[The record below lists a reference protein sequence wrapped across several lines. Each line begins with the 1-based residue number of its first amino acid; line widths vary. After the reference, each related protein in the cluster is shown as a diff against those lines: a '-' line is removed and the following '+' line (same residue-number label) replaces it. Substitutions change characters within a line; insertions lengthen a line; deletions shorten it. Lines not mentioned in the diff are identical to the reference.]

1 MKHLKTC
8 LLGSALA
15 AAAMLSPVQAQ
26 EKAVTI
32 VLSEEL
38 DVVDPCMASRSNIG
52 RVVLQNISETLTEL
66 DSGGGGLKPR
76 LAASWEVVDGDT
88 WRFKLQPGVKF
99 TDGTDFDAEDVVYS
113 LTRTISKDITCEI
126 GAKFFGAMKLTT
138 NVVDPTTLEIT
149 SEPPQPILPLLM
161 STLTIVPTG
170 TDPKAFVKVPVGT
183 GPYVFSEWNAGQNI
197 VLTRNE
203 NYWGKK
209 PEVEKANY
217 IFRPDM
223 NVAAAMVAAGE
234 ADIVPSIAVQDATNP
249 KTDFSYLNSETFF
262 MRIDAQVAPL
272 NDRRIR
278 EALNLAIDR
287 QAFKGTIL
295 SKDVLD
301 ATQIVPPSTIGW
313 NGDLKVWPFDIE
325 KAKALVAEAKAAGVP
340 VDKEIKIIGR
350 INNFPNGT
358 ETLEAMLAMLKETG
372 LNVTLTMYE
381 VKEWE
386 DFYSKPFAEDRPAQ
400 LIQVQHDNN
409 KGDPVFS
416 MYFKYHSGGLQS
428 ILNDP
433 KVDGL
438 IEQATGATGE
448 ERAKLWKEALRI
460 VNDEIIADMP
470 MFHMVGYTRVSE
482 RLNFTPTIATNSEL
496 QLSQIGFK

>member
-1 MKHLKTC
+1 MRYLTTC
-8 LLGSALA
+8 LLGTALA
-15 AAAMLSPVQAQ
+15 AAVYSPALGQ
-26 EKAVTI
+26 EKNVTV

-38 DVVDPCMASRSNIG
+38 DVVEPCMASRSNIG

-66 DSGGGGLKPR
+66 DTRGGGLMPR

-88 WRFKLQPGVKF
+88 WSFKLQPGVKF
-99 TDGTDFDAEDVVYS
+99 SDGSDFDAEDVVYS
-113 LTRTISKDITCEI
+113 LNRTISKDITCEI
-126 GAKFFGAMKLTT
+126 GAKYFGAMKLTT
-138 NVVDPTTLEIT
+138 NVVDATTLEIT

-170 TDPKAFVKVPVGT
+170 TDPKAFVKVPIGT

-217 IFRPDM
+217 IFRTDM
-223 NVAAAMVAAGE
+223 AVAAAMVAAGE

-249 KTDFSYLNSETFF
+249 KTDFSYPNSETFA
-262 MRIDAQVAPL
+262 MRIDVPIAPL
-272 NDRRIR
+272 NDKRVR

-287 QAFKGTIL
+287 AAFKGTIL
-295 SKDVLD
+295 SKDVID
-301 ATQIVPPSTIGW
+301 ATQLVPPSTIGW
-313 NGDLKVWPFDIE
+313 NGDLKVWPFDLG

-340 VDKEIKIIGR
+340 VEKEIKIVGR
-350 INNFPNGT
+350 TNIFPNGT
-358 ETLEAMLAMLKETG
+358 ETMEAMLAMLKETG

-386 DFYSKPFAEDRPAQ
+386 DFYSKPFAEDREAQ
-400 LIQVQHDNN
+400 LIQVQHDNA
-409 KGDPVFS
+409 KGDPVFT
-416 MYFKYHSGGLQS
+416 MFFKYHSEGLQS
-428 ILNDP
+428 VLTDP
-433 KVDGL
+433 KVDDL
-438 IEQATGATGE
+438 IVKATAATGE
-448 ERAKLWKEALRI
+448 ERSKLWKEAFRV
-460 VNDEIIADMP
+460 VNEDIIADIP

-482 RLNFTPTIATNSEL
+482 RLNFTPTIAANSEL
-496 QLSQIGFK
+496 QLSQISFK

>member
-1 MKHLKTC
+1 MRYLTTC
-8 LLGSALA
+8 LLGTALA
-15 AAAMLSPVQAQ
+15 AAAFTPALGQ
-26 EKAVTI
+26 EKDVTI

-38 DVVDPCMASRSNIG
+38 DVVEPCMASRSNIG

-66 DSGGGGLKPR
+66 DTGGGGLKPR
-76 LAASWEVVDGDT
+76 LAASWEAVDGDT

-99 TDGTDFDAEDVVYS
+99 TDGSDFDAEDVVYS

-126 GAKFFGAMKLTT
+126 GAKYFGAMKLTT
-138 NVVDPTTLEIT
+138 NVVDATTLEIT

-170 TDPKAFVKVPVGT
+170 TDPKAFVKVPIGT

-197 VLTRNE
+197 LLTRND

-217 IFRPDM
+217 IFRTDM
-223 NVAAAMVAAGE
+223 AVAAAMVAAGE

-249 KTDFSYLNSETFF
+249 KTDFSYPNSETFA
-262 MRIDAQVAPL
+262 MRIDVPIAPL
-272 NDRRIR
+272 NDKRIR

-287 QAFKGTIL
+287 AAFKGTIL
-295 SKDVLD
+295 SKDVID
-301 ATQIVPPSTIGW
+301 ATQLVPPSTIGW
-313 NGDLKVWPFDIE
+313 NGDLKVWPYDLE

-340 VDKEIKIIGR
+340 VDKEIKIVGR
-350 INNFPNGT
+350 TNIFPNGT
-358 ETLEAMLAMLKETG
+358 ETMEAMLAMLKETG

-386 DFYSKPFAEDRPAQ
+386 DFYSKPFAEDRVAQ
-400 LIQVQHDNN
+400 LIQVQHDNA
-409 KGDPVFS
+409 KGDPVFT

-428 ILNDP
+428 VLTDP
-433 KVDGL
+433 KVDDL
-438 IEQATGATGE
+438 IVKATAATGE
-448 ERAKLWKEALRI
+448 ERSKLWKEAFR
-460 VNDEIIADMP
+460 VVYEDIIADIQ

-482 RLNFTPTIATNSEL
+482 RLNFTPTIAANSEL
-496 QLSQIGFK
+496 QLSQISFK

>member
-1 MKHLKTC
+1 MRYLTTC
-8 LLGSALA
+8 LLGTALTA
-15 AAAMLSPVQAQ
+15 AAFTPALGQ
-26 EKAVTI
+26 EKDVTI

-38 DVVDPCMASRSNIG
+38 DVVEPCMASRSNIG

-66 DSGGGGLKPR
+66 DTGGGGLKPR
-76 LAASWEVVDGDT
+76 LAASWEAVDGDT

-99 TDGTDFDAEDVVYS
+99 TDGSDFDAEDVVYS

-126 GAKFFGAMKLTT
+126 GAKYFGAMKLTT
-138 NVVDPTTLEIT
+138 NVVDATTLEIT

-170 TDPKAFVKVPVGT
+170 TDPKAFVKVPIGT

-197 VLTRNE
+197 LLTRND

-217 IFRPDM
+217 IFRTDM
-223 NVAAAMVAAGE
+223 AVAAAMVAAGE

-249 KTDFSYLNSETFF
+249 KTDFSYPNSETFA
-262 MRIDAQVAPL
+262 MRIDVPIAPL
-272 NDRRIR
+272 NDKRIR

-287 QAFKGTIL
+287 AAFKGTIL
-295 SKDVLD
+295 SKDVID
-301 ATQIVPPSTIGW
+301 ATQLVPPSTIGW
-313 NGDLKVWPFDIE
+313 NGDLKVWPYDLE

-340 VDKEIKIIGR
+340 VDKEIKIVGR
-350 INNFPNGT
+350 TNIFPNGT
-358 ETLEAMLAMLKETG
+358 ETMEAMLAMLKETG

-386 DFYSKPFAEDRPAQ
+386 DFYSKPFAEDRVAQ
-400 LIQVQHDNN
+400 LIQVQHDNA
-409 KGDPVFS
+409 KGDPVFT
-416 MYFKYHSGGLQS
+416 MFFKYHTEGLQS
-428 ILNDP
+428 VLTDP
-433 KVDGL
+433 KVDDL
-438 IEQATGATGE
+438 IVKATAATGE
-448 ERAKLWKEALRI
+448 ERSKLWKEAFR
-460 VNDEIIADMP
+460 VVYEDIIADIQ

-482 RLNFTPTIATNSEL
+482 RLNFTPTIAANSEL
-496 QLSQIGFK
+496 QLSQISFK

>member
-1 MKHLKTC
+1 MRYLTTC
-8 LLGSALA
+8 LLGTALA
-15 AAAMLSPVQAQ
+15 AAAFTPALGQDKNITV
-26 EKAVTI
+26 

-38 DVVDPCMASRSNIG
+38 DVVEPCMASRSNIG

-66 DSGGGGLKPR
+66 DSRGGGLMPR

-99 TDGTDFDAEDVVYS
+99 TDGSDFDAEDVVYS

-126 GAKFFGAMKLTT
+126 GAKYFGAMKLTT
-138 NVVDPTTLEIT
+138 NVVDATTLEIT

-170 TDPKAFVKVPVGT
+170 TDPKAFVKVPIGT

-197 VLTRNE
+197 VLTRND

-217 IFRPDM
+217 IFRTDM
-223 NVAAAMVAAGE
+223 AVAAAMVAAGE

-249 KTDFSYLNSETFF
+249 KTDFSYPNSETFA
-262 MRIDAQVAPL
+262 MRIDVPIAPL
-272 NDRRIR
+272 NDKRIR

-287 QAFKGTIL
+287 AAFKGTIL
-295 SKDVLD
+295 SKDVID
-301 ATQIVPPSTIGW
+301 ATQLVPPSTIGW
-313 NGDLKVWPFDIE
+313 NGDLKVWPYDLD

-340 VDKEIKIIGR
+340 VDKEIKIVGR
-350 INNFPNGT
+350 TNIFPNGT
-358 ETLEAMLAMLKETG
+358 ETMEAMLAMLKETG

-386 DFYSKPFAEDRPAQ
+386 DFYSKPFAEDREAQ
-400 LIQVQHDNN
+400 LIQVQHDNA
-409 KGDPVFS
+409 KGDPVFT
-416 MYFKYHSGGLQS
+416 MFFKYHSEGLQS
-428 ILNDP
+428 VLTDP
-433 KVDGL
+433 KVDDL
-438 IEQATGATGE
+438 IVKSTAATGE
-448 ERAKLWKEALRI
+448 ERSKLWKEAFRV
-460 VNDEIIADMP
+460 VNEDIIADIP

-482 RLNFTPTIATNSEL
+482 RLKFTPTIAANSEL
-496 QLSQIGFK
+496 QLSQISFK